1 MSTTQSPI
9 ASLDQV
15 TRRRGAGVLLEV
27 LRSEGVEVAAL
38 VEGGRHA
45 EQWSPD

>member
-15 TRRRGAGVLLEV
+15 TRCRGAGVLLEV
-27 LRSEGVEVAAL
+27 LRSEGVEVATL

-45 EQWSPD
+45 EQ